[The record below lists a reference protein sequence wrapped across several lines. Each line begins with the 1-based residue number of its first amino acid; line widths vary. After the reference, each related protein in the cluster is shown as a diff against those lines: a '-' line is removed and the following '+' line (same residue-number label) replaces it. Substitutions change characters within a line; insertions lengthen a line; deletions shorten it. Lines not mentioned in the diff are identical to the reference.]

1 MITKEQARRLAEVAT
16 AIAEGKRVTYVGDD
30 GVVWDAADRGRLVFR
45 VEYTIHEPPPEPKWR
60 PWTLEEAIDNIGRV
74 VRSGNDRAARLI
86 VAAHD
91 YEGDVMIRLG
101 GLGVEYATTTAEEL
115 LVRCQFLDGTPCGVR
130 E

>member
-16 AIAEGKRVTYVGDD
+16 AIAEGKLV
-30 GVVWDAADRGRLVFR
+30 AASFGGLEHPIDELDPDM
-45 VEYTIHEPPPEPKWR
+45 EYTIHEPPPEPKWR

-115 LVRCQFLDGTPCGVR
+115 LVRCQFLDGTPCGVQ

>member
-16 AIAEGKRVTYVGDD
+16 AMADGKRVTFHGASGLELLASDSE
-30 GVVWDAADRGRLVFR
+30 WLHPNMVF
-45 VEYTIHEPPPEPKWR
+45 TIHEPPPEPKLR
-60 PWTLEEAIDNIGRV
+60 QWTLEEAIDNIGRV

-86 VAAHD
+86 VAVHD

-115 LVRCQFLDGTPCGVR
+115 LVRCQFLDGAPCGVR